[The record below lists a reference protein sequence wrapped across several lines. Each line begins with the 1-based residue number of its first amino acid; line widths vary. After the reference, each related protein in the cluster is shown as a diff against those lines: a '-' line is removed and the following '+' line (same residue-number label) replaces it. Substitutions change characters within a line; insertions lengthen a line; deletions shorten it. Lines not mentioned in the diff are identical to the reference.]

1 MAVKK
6 GLGRGL
12 DALLNEF
19 QEQEQAQ
26 GVLMVSLYDID
37 TNPEQPRKSFD
48 REKLE
53 ELAVS
58 IRRHGIVQ
66 PLVVRKNGVRYTII
80 AGERRFRAAHLAE
93 LKQVPVIVSDMD
105 PERIM
110 EVALVENL
118 QREDLNPI
126 EEAAA
131 IRLLMEQHDLTQEEV
146 SERIGKSRPAIAN
159 ALRLLQLDPQ
169 VTEHIK
175 TGALSAGHGKMLAG
189 LKNADEQRVLAEKA
203 VKNSW
208 SVRRLEDELRFF
220 HMERPQ
226 KEQEEPSPEWKAAI
240 RTLRSTLQTKVQLVG
255 SEQSGKL
262 IIHYYSPDDLDR
274 IYQLITKNE
283 E

>member
-12 DALLNEF
+12 DALLDEF
-19 QEQEQAQ
+19 QEQEQSQ

-37 TNPEQPRKSFD
+37 TNPDQPRKTFD

-58 IRRHGIVQ
+58 IRRHGIV
-66 PLVVRKNGVRYTII
+66 LVVRKNGMRYTII
-80 AGERRFRAAHLAE
+80 AGERRFRAAHIAE
-93 LKQVPVIVSDMD
+93 LKQVPVIISEMD
-105 PERIM
+105 PAMIM

-131 IRLLMEQHDLTQEEV
+131 IRLLMDQHDLTQEEV
-146 SERIGKSRPAIAN
+146 SDRIGKSRPAIAN
-159 ALRLLQLDPQ
+159 ALRLLQLDKQ
-169 VTEHIK
+169 VSAYIK
-175 TGALSAGHGKMLAG
+175 SGELSAGHGKMLAG
-189 LKNADEQRVLAEKA
+189 IKEPETQKKLADKA
-203 VKNSW
+203 VKNGW

-220 HMERPQ
+220 HMERSQ

-240 RTLRSTLQTKVQLVG
+240 RTLRNTLQTKVQLVG